1 MKKKKITKS
10 DKEKIINNTDFKE
23 TDEFTEV
30 QDDAFEEVDDDLEN
44 DDDAF
49 EEVDESAETEE
60 NDFTEADV
68 QGEEVSEEVENDN
81 IEEWDAESE
90 NEDLFTSQDDFT
102 SEIINLD
109 DKTDKEKNKKGK
121 KLLWITLGSI
131 AGVIAIVYLGISIF
145 FMSHY
150 YINTEINGHDFS
162 MKTAADV
169 EKYMKDQVKN
179 YSLTVLEMEQA
190 VDIIE
195 GDTIDLEYK
204 ASDEAEAAIKD
215 QNAFLWPT
223 GIFSKKSCQIEL
235 EVSYDESKLQQEI
248 QNLQTVTRE
257 QIEPKSAYPKFD
269 GNQFVIE
276 PEEIGTAVDRDV
288 LNEKINQY
296 ITEFKSELDMEKEG
310 CYKRPVYT
318 SNSKEVKAA
327 CDEMNKYL
335 QASITYTMTENVV
348 VDKSVINSWVTV
360 DDNMKVSFNEN
371 AVRDWLT
378 AFGDKYDTVGATRT
392 ITTPTGKT
400 VEVSG
405 GTYGWSIDEDTE
417 FTALTNSI
425 KNGEVVTKEPAYYQ
439 TAASHSAQDW
449 GDTYAEVDISAQHM
463 WYISGGSVVLET
475 DVVTGEPIPEK
486 ETTLGVYDILE
497 KSLNKTLVGEDNP
510 VTGKPIYETPVS
522 YWMRVTW
529 SGIGFHDAIW
539 QPAFGG
545 TLYRDGLGSH
555 GCINMP
561 LDMAAALYNVISV
574 GTPVIVHN

>member
-1 MKKKKITKS
+1 MKQRKITKGN
-10 DKEKIINNTDFKE
+10 KEKQINNTDFKE
-23 TDEFTEV
+23 TDKFLEAE
-30 QDDAFEEVDDDLEN
+30 DDTFEEVDEDLETE
-44 DDDAF
+44 DDAF
-49 EEVDESAETEE
+49 EEVDESAEIEE
-60 NDFTEADV
+60 NDFTEADA
-68 QGEEVSEEVENDN
+68 QDEEVPGGVDN
-81 IEEWDAESE
+81 IEEYDESE

-109 DKTDKEKNKKGK
+109 DKTDKKKNKKGK
-121 KLLWITLGSI
+121 KALWITLGSI
-131 AGVIAIVYLGISIF
+131 AGVVAIVYLGISFF

-215 QNAFLWPT
+215 QNAFLWPA
-223 GIFSKKSCQIEL
+223 GIFSKKSCHIKL

-276 PEEIGTAVDRDV
+276 PEVKGTAVDQDV

-310 CYKRPVYT
+310 CYKSPVYT

-360 DDNMKVSFNEN
+360 DDDMKVSFDEN

-378 AFGDKYDTVGATRT
+378 AFGDKYDTVGTTRT

-475 DVVTGEPIPEK
+475 DVVTGVPIPEK

-497 KSLNKTLVGEDNP
+497 KSLNKTLIGEDNP
-510 VTGKPIYETPVS
+510 VTGKPIYQTPVS

-545 TLYRDGLGSH
+545 TLYRDGAGSH

>member
-1 MKKKKITKS
+1 MKQKKITKS

-257 QIEPKSAYPKFD
+257 QIEPKPAYPKFD

>member
-1 MKKKKITKS
+1 MKQKKITKS

-109 DKTDKEKNKKGK
+109 DKTDKKKNKKGK
-121 KLLWITLGSI
+121 KVLWITLGSI

>member
-1 MKKKKITKS
+1 MKQKKITKS

-23 TDEFTEV
+23 TDEFTEAE
-30 QDDAFEEVDDDLEN
+30 DDTFEEVDDDLEN

>member
-1 MKKKKITKS
+1 MKQKKITKS

>member
-1 MKKKKITKS
+1 MKQKKITKS

-425 KNGEVVTKEPAYYQ
+425 KNGEVVTKEPAYYH

>member
-1 MKKKKITKS
+1 MKQKKITKS

-449 GDTYAEVDISAQHM
+449 GDTYGEVDISAQHM

>member
-1 MKKKKITKS
+1 MKQKKITKS

-68 QGEEVSEEVENDN
+68 PGEEVSEEVENDN

>member
-1 MKKKKITKS
+1 MKQRKITEGN
-10 DKEKIINNTDFKE
+10 KEKKINNTDFEE
-23 TDEFTEV
+23 TDEFTEAEN
-30 QDDAFEEVDDDLEN
+30 DAFEEVDEGLEN
-44 DDDAF
+44 EDDAF
-49 EEVDESAETEE
+49 EEVDESVEIEE
-60 NDFTEADV
+60 NDFTEADD
-68 QGEEVSEEVENDN
+68 QDEEVSAEVENDN
-81 IEEWDAESE
+81 IEEWDDESE

-109 DKTDKEKNKKGK
+109 DKTDKKKK
-121 KLLWITLGSI
+121 KKRKKVLWITLGSI
-131 AGVIAIVYLGISIF
+131 AGVIAIVYLGISFF

-179 YSLTVLEMEQA
+179 YSLTVLEMDQA

-204 ASDEAEAAIKD
+204 ASNEAEAAIKD
-215 QNAFLWPT
+215 QNAFLWPA

-276 PEEIGTAVDRDV
+276 PEAKGTAVDQDV

-310 CYKRPVYT
+310 CYKKPVYT
-318 SNSKEVKAA
+318 SDSKEVKAA

-360 DDNMKVSFNEN
+360 DDDMKVSFDEN

-378 AFGDKYDTVGATRT
+378 AFGDKYDTVGTTRT

-439 TAASHSAQDW
+439 PAASHSAQDW

-475 DVVTGEPIPEK
+475 DVVTGVPVPEK
-486 ETTLGVYDILE
+486 ITPEGVYTILE
-497 KSLNKTLVGEDNP
+497 KKLDNILVGETDP
-510 VTGKPIYETPVS
+510 ATGEPEYRTHVN

-545 TLYRDGLGSH
+545 TLYRDGAGSH

>member
-1 MKKKKITKS
+1 MKQKKITKS

-439 TAASHSAQDW
+439 TAASYSAQDW

>member
-1 MKKKKITKS
+1 MKQKKITKS

-296 ITEFKSELDMEKEG
+296 ITEFKSEFDMEKEG

>member
-1 MKKKKITKS
+1 MKQKKITKS

-405 GTYGWSIDEDTE
+405 GTYGWSIDEDIE

>member
-1 MKKKKITKS
+1 MKQKKITKS

-555 GCINMP
+555 GCIYMP

>member
-1 MKKKKITKS
+1 MKQKKITKS

-296 ITEFKSELDMEKEG
+296 ITEFKSELDMENEG

>member
-1 MKKKKITKS
+1 MKQKKITKS

-30 QDDAFEEVDDDLEN
+30 Q
-44 DDDAF
+44 DDAF

>member
-1 MKKKKITKS
+1 MKQKKITKS

-109 DKTDKEKNKKGK
+109 DKTDKEKNKKEK

>member
-1 MKKKKITKS
+1 
-10 DKEKIINNTDFKE
+10 
-23 TDEFTEV
+23 
-30 QDDAFEEVDDDLEN
+30 
-44 DDDAF
+44 
-49 EEVDESAETEE
+49 
-60 NDFTEADV
+60 
-68 QGEEVSEEVENDN
+68 
-81 IEEWDAESE
+81 
-90 NEDLFTSQDDFT
+90 
-102 SEIINLD
+102 
-109 DKTDKEKNKKGK
+109 
-121 KLLWITLGSI
+121 
-131 AGVIAIVYLGISIF
+131 
-145 FMSHY
+145 
-150 YINTEINGHDFS
+150 
-162 MKTAADV
+162 
-169 EKYMKDQVKN
+169 
-179 YSLTVLEMEQA
+179 
-190 VDIIE
+190 
-195 GDTIDLEYK
+195 
-204 ASDEAEAAIKD
+204 
-215 QNAFLWPT
+215 
-223 GIFSKKSCQIEL
+223 
-235 EVSYDESKLQQEI
+235 
-248 QNLQTVTRE
+248 
-257 QIEPKSAYPKFD
+257 
-269 GNQFVIE
+269 
-276 PEEIGTAVDRDV
+276 
-288 LNEKINQY
+288 
-296 ITEFKSELDMEKEG
+296 MEKEG
-310 CYKRPVYT
+310 CYKKPVYT
-318 SNSKEVKAA
+318 SDSKEVKAA

-378 AFGDKYDTVGATRT
+378 AFGDKYDTVGTTRT

-400 VEVSG
+400 VEISG

-475 DVVTGEPIPEK
+475 DVVTGVPIPEK

-497 KSLNKTLVGEDNP
+497 KSLNKTLVGEDDP

-561 LDMAAALYNVISV
+561 LDKAAALYNVISV

>member
-1 MKKKKITKS
+1 MKQKKITKS

-348 VDKSVINSWVTV
+348 VDRSVINSWVTV

>member
-1 MKKKKITKS
+1 MKQKKITKS

-288 LNEKINQY
+288 LNGKINQY

>member
-1 MKKKKITKS
+1 MKQKKITKS

-190 VDIIE
+190 VDIVE

>member
-1 MKKKKITKS
+1 MKQKKITKS

-109 DKTDKEKNKKGK
+109 DKTDKEKNKKWK

>member
-1 MKKKKITKS
+1 MKQKKITKS

-417 FTALTNSI
+417 FIALTNSI

>member
-1 MKKKKITKS
+1 MKQKKITKS

-248 QNLQTVTRE
+248 QNLQIVTRE

>member
-1 MKKKKITKS
+1 MKQKKVTKS

-475 DVVTGEPIPEK
+475 DVVTGEPIPKK

>member
-1 MKKKKITKS
+1 MKQKKITKS

-109 DKTDKEKNKKGK
+109 DKTDKEKNKKGE

>member
-1 MKKKKITKS
+1 MKQKKITKS

-486 ETTLGVYDILE
+486 ETTLGAYDILE

>member
-1 MKKKKITKS
+1 MKQKKITKS

-288 LNEKINQY
+288 LNEKFNQY

>member
-1 MKKKKITKS
+1 MKQKKITKS

-318 SNSKEVKAA
+318 SDSKEVKAA

-510 VTGKPIYETPVS
+510 VTGKPIYETLVS

>member
-1 MKKKKITKS
+1 MKQKKITKS

-109 DKTDKEKNKKGK
+109 DKTDKKKNKKGK

>member
-1 MKKKKITKS
+1 MKQKKITKS

-109 DKTDKEKNKKGK
+109 DKTDKKKNKKGK
-121 KLLWITLGSI
+121 KVLWITLGSI
-131 AGVIAIVYLGISIF
+131 AGVIAIVYLGISFF

>member
-1 MKKKKITKS
+1 MKQRKITKGN
-10 DKEKIINNTDFKE
+10 KEKQINNTDFKE